1 LFQEIFEHWQS
12 KFRAISTVDFFQLI
26 DDKAFTFLYGE
37 GEWMIFAKDPVFF
50 IDDFAQQVSFIR
62 SGDIP
67 EIKPD
72 LLGFISYEYGFNFDK
87 EFPAV
92 PNLMLPKFSFSVYRE
107 VYLYSFR
114 LNKLYI
120 GKRSLKSL
128 KLNNSLNKG
137 VFSAEKTFDT
147 DSETSYMEKV
157 DKIRGSI
164 KKGDVYQVNLT
175 RQEGWKFN
183 GSLVEF
189 AKKLNKENNAPFSAF
204 ISHPDYSIVSSSPE
218 KLMRIRGDIVRSY
231 PIKGTIQR
239 GLSIEEDNNLKNFL
253 LSSEKNMSELAMITD
268 LVRNDL
274 GMICKAGT
282 IKVDKFPV
290 LESFSNVHHLISEI
304 SGKLKS
310 KLNLMEIL
318 KATFPGGSITG
329 CPKIPSVNMIKELE
343 VMPRNVYTGA
353 IGWYSSDLLTLDFN
367 IAIRTSYTAKNM
379 LYFGV
384 GGAVIWDSDPKDE
397 YIETIHKGSSIVKC
411 LKGD

>member
-1 LFQEIFEHWQS
+1 
-12 KFRAISTVDFFQLI
+12 
-26 DDKAFTFLYGE
+26 
-37 GEWMIFAKDPVFF
+37 
-50 IDDFAQQVSFIR
+50 
-62 SGDIP
+62 
-67 EIKPD
+67 
-72 LLGFISYEYGFNFDK
+72 
-87 EFPAV
+87 
-92 PNLMLPKFSFSVYRE
+92 
-107 VYLYSFR
+107 
-114 LNKLYI
+114 
-120 GKRSLKSL
+120 
-128 KLNNSLNKG
+128 
-137 VFSAEKTFDT
+137 
-147 DSETSYMEKV
+147 
-157 DKIRGSI
+157 
-164 KKGDVYQVNLT
+164 
-175 RQEGWKFN
+175 
-183 GSLVEF
+183 
-189 AKKLNKENNAPFSAF
+189 
-204 ISHPDYSIVSSSPE
+204 
-218 KLMRIRGDIVRSY
+218 MRIRGDIVRSY
-231 PIKGTIQR
+231 PIKGTIKR
-239 GLSIEEDNNLKNFL
+239 GLSIEEDNDLKNFL

-274 GMICKAGT
+274 GMICKVGT

-343 VMPRNVYTGA
+343 VMPRNVYTGS

-367 IAIRTSYTAKNM
+367 IAIRTSYIVKDM